1 MTRRIFKIKTFI
13 RWFKSTFLDD
23 IALSAAV
30 EEMERGLIDARL
42 ADGFYKNAFP
52 FPAEENVEVI
62 DEKRMEEYDALCLP
76 RVPEYSARD
85 IKKIRSL
92 YSLNQKQL
100 AAIMNISDSTVQKW
114 ERGAKK
120 PAGSSRKLLYILE
133 KKGISAF
140 L

>member
-1 MTRRIFKIKTFI
+1 MNSRILEEVHETARGI
-13 RWFKSTFLDD
+13 LD
-23 IALSAAV
+23 A
-30 EEMERGLIDARL
+30 G
-42 ADGFYKNAFP
+42 
-52 FPAEENVEVI
+52 VI

-120 PAGSSRKLLYILE
+120 PAGSSRKRLYIQE

-140 L
+140 R